1 MSLLAGAAIVLFCWS
16 ALLALLLGW
25 GLPLALTL
33 SRSRQAVIV
42 LRRALWLGL
51 AVGSALI
58 LVLSLFIPLASPL
71 ASALLL
77 GSGGVGGLFAL
88 RAWRQRQWRSG
99 APLRTPVVILGAAL
113 AVAQV
118 VLAFAVL
125 GPVTNYDTGL
135 YHLGAI
141 SYGSDYGVIPGL
153 ANLYGPLGY
162 ATLEFAWGSALS
174 GTPLMHEGF
183 RLLNGLLMLVLALEL
198 VLRLLAGRRVGNY
211 LLLVSVVAMWGPM
224 LGMADFWIASPTQ
237 DAAALLLSLAMTAYF
252 LDAVSGRSGWKTDAW
267 VAVLIGIVLVA
278 IRTTMIIYVALL
290 VLALISIAI
299 RRRYGMSRHM
309 REPVV
314 VGALAAVIGTTM
326 LVRDY
331 FFSGWL
337 LYPLS
342 VLPVDVPWR
351 AENPQGLRDATLGFH
366 RNPSDISGALDGWGW
381 VSGWLARLPG
391 YWETYLV
398 GLLALMLVSTIIV
411 GRHRGI
417 SPPVRRILISTA
429 PAAGAVVAWFALSP
443 PTFRFIWGP
452 LVVLFAIPIA
462 WMLWSLANKAE
473 GARTWSVRDSRVLAS
488 AGAMIVVVAG
498 LLTAAVRIPWDGYTQ
513 SVTFAGVVSY
523 RLTPVPDAETSVE
536 FLPSGVEMLRPVAT
550 DQCWAAYPLCS
561 PNPSPTL
568 QLRGDDLG
576 AGFVR

>member
-1 MSLLAGAAIVLFCWS
+1 MSLLAGAVIVLLCWM

-33 SRSRQAVIV
+33 SRSRQAVTV

-71 ASALLL
+71 ASVLLL
-77 GSGGVGGLFAL
+77 GSGGVSGLFAL
-88 RAWRQRQWRSG
+88 RAWRQRQWRPGS
-99 APLRTPVVILGAAL
+99 PRRTSVVILGAAL
-113 AVAQV
+113 AGSQV

-141 SYGSDYGVIPGL
+141 SYGSDYGIIPGL
-153 ANLYGPLGY
+153 SNLYGPLGY

-174 GTPLMHEGF
+174 GSPLMHEGF

-198 VLRLLAGRRVGNY
+198 LLRLLSSKRVGNY
-211 LLLVSVVAMWGPM
+211 LLLVSVVAVWGPM

-267 VAVLIGIVLVA
+267 TATLIGVLLVA

-290 VLALISIAI
+290 VLTLLAIAI
-299 RRRYGMSRHM
+299 RRGYGMSRHK
-309 REPVV
+309 REPIVI
-314 VGALAAVIGTTM
+314 GALAAVIGIAM
-326 LVRDY
+326 LIRDY
-331 FFSGWL
+331 FSSGWL

-366 RNPSDISGALDGWGW
+366 RDPSDISGALDGWGW
-381 VSGWLARLPG
+381 VSGWVARLPG

-411 GRHRGI
+411 SRRRGI
-417 SPPVRRILISTA
+417 SPPIRRVLITTA
-429 PAAGAVVAWFALSP
+429 PAAGAVVAWFVLSP

-462 WMLWSLANKAE
+462 WILWSLANKAK
-473 GARTWSVRDSRVLAS
+473 GARTRPVRDSPFLAL
-488 AGAMIVVVAG
+488 AGAVIVVVAG
-498 LLTAAVRIPWDGYTQ
+498 LLTVVVRIPWDGYTE
-513 SVTFAGVVSY
+513 SVTFAGLISY
-523 RLTPVPDAETSVE
+523 RLTPVVNAQTSAEI
-536 FLPSGVEMLRPVAT
+536 LPSGIEILRPVAT

-568 QLRGDDLG
+568 QLRGDDIG